1 MPAEESLG
9 SFPVPACHAILKCFT
24 FQEEYDLSSSAV
36 VDPKGSAD
44 RGYQLIYSLTPVFLG
59 EISQHSCVL
68 EHESSQM
75 KYTETLVP
83 APIGE
88 IRLQGTFD
96 NRYSTKEMD

>member
-1 MPAEESLG
+1 MPAEESLR
-9 SFPVPACHAILKCFT
+9 SFLAPSCHAILKCFT

-44 RGYQLIYSLTPVFLG
+44 RGYQLIYSLMPVFLG

-75 KYTETLVP
+75 KYTETLV

-88 IRLQGTFD
+88 IRVKVLLIN